1 MIVWNSL
8 RDRIPK
14 PEACGKMKVSTSLL
28 ARKRGPAQDRKRD
41 HRKVKPEGSPSL
53 AVYFQHPHSLS
64 SIAGP
69 TRFAGKERA
78 DKKRAA
84 QINGVSATYPQ
95 RSASIF
101 GMQANYF
108 SSIPL
113 STEFLLAS
121 QSRQHQHLNP
131 QHLSMSV
138 CSHRIAVPIKPY
150 CLEKRLQDLKR
161 RWLRGRNS

>member
-1 MIVWNSL
+1 MQPTSRIIIWNSL

-14 PEACGKMKVSTSLL
+14 PEACGKMKISGSLL
-28 ARKRGPAQDRKRD
+28 ARKRRPAQDRKRD
-41 HRKVKPEGSPSL
+41 RAKVKPEGSPRL
-53 AVYFQHPHSLS
+53 AVYFQHLIHFS
-64 SIAGP
+64 SISGP
-69 TRFAGKERA
+69 TRFTSNERAGK
-78 DKKRAA
+78 KKAV

-101 GMQANYF
+101 GMQAKYF

-131 QHLSMSV
+131 QLCRCLYVAIALLYQSNRTV
-138 CSHRIAVPIKPY
+138 WQNACRI
-150 CLEKRLQDLKR
+150 
-161 RWLRGRNS
+161 